1 MLEFIIIED
10 DKKYQKLY
18 QKIISTI
25 MFNKNENYELT
36 LIEELNSRHLLELKN
51 KITYKIFLV
60 NIDNAKNLKFI
71 SDLRKHDLDSEI
83 ILLTK
88 FKKLNLT
95 IPKIYRVIERII
107 FFPKF

>member
-10 DKKYQKLY
+10 NKKYQKLY

-51 KITYKIFLV
+51 KI
-60 NIDNAKNLKFI
+60 
-71 SDLRKHDLDSEI
+71 
-83 ILLTK
+83 
-88 FKKLNLT
+88 
-95 IPKIYRVIERII
+95 
-107 FFPKF
+107 